1 MLHNK
6 IEVYHKCIAEVDKL
20 IKKYQEKMDTIKESM
35 EANDVHTD
43 YNEEGSKGELLGD
56 FERYAT
62 HLDHARGMKEKL
74 SQVNREHYS
83 EQIRFGSLIET
94 KQAYYF
100 IVAPLGKVTMDD
112 GSTVQVISTDAPIYE
127 NLKGKRKGDT
137 FTLKDDEVEI
147 LDVH

>member
-6 IEVYHKCIAEVDKL
+6 TEVYYKCLAEVDDL
-20 IKKYQEKMDTIKESM
+20 IRKYQEKMDTIRESM

-43 YNEEGSKGELLGD
+43 YDEEGSKGELLGD

-62 HLDHARGMKEKL
+62 HLDHARTMKEKL
-74 SQVNREHYS
+74 SQVDKDKYS

-94 KQAYYF
+94 KKAYYF
-100 IVAPLGKVTMDD
+100 IVAPIGKVSMDD
-112 GSTVQVISTDAPIYE
+112 GSTVQVISTEAPIYE
-127 NLKGKRKGDT
+127 KLEGKRKGDT
-137 FTLKDDEVEI
+137 FNLQDEEIEI

>member
-6 IEVYHKCIAEVDKL
+6 TEVYYKCLAEVDDL
-20 IKKYQEKMDTIKESM
+20 IRKYQEKMDTIRESM

-43 YNEEGSKGELLGD
+43 YDEEGSKGELLGD

-62 HLDHARGMKEKL
+62 HLDHARTMKEKL
-74 SQVNREHYS
+74 SQVDKDKYS

-94 KQAYYF
+94 KKAYYF
-100 IVAPLGKVTMDD
+100 IVAPIGKVSMDD
-112 GSTVQVISTDAPIYE
+112 GSTVQVISTEAPIYE
-127 NLKGKRKGDT
+127 KLEGKRKGDT
-137 FTLKDDEVEI
+137 FTLKDEEIEI